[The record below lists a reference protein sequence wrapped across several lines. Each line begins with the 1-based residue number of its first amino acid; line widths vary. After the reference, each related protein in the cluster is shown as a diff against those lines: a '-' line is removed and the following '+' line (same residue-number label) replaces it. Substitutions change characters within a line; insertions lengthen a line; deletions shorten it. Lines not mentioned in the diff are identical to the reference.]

1 MTKTIC
7 LLVLLAAATAVTAQT
22 YKWKDASGATQYSDT
37 PPPSNARDVQQLRK
51 AGTPVPS
58 APSTTGGATQSKS
71 VADAEAEFRKRM
83 AAREEADAKQAKAQ
97 EDEQTRVR
105 HCDQAKAQL
114 SALESG
120 NRVARYLPSGERV
133 ALDDAEREQAKIEAQ
148 KAVQTW
154 CK

>member
-1 MTKTIC
+1 MPKTIC
-7 LLVLLAAATAVTAQT
+7 LLVLLAAAATVAAQT

-58 APSTTGGATQSKS
+58 APSAGTAPQSKS
-71 VADAEAEFRKRM
+71 TADAEAEFRKRM
-83 AAREEADAKQAKAQ
+83 AAREEAEAKQAKAQ

-105 HCDQAKAQL
+105 HCDQSKAQL

-133 ALDDAEREQAKIEAQ
+133 ALDDSEREQAKAEAQ